1 MRVEVRRYAFGS
13 MGCPCEL
20 HLEADAA
27 TADAAA
33 RAARAE
39 VDRLDAKYSHYRDD
53 SLLGQLAARAG
64 SGEWT
69 ALDRESADLF
79 AFADELHRQ
88 SEGRF
93 DPSAAPL
100 TRLWSGE
107 RVRLPDDEEIQAA
120 LRLIGW
126 SAIEREDA
134 RVRLPRA
141 GMALDFGGV
150 VKEYGADRAA
160 AACRAH
166 GVAAGLVDLGG
177 DIAVVGPHRDG
188 GAWRI
193 GIKDPR
199 APARAIATIALARG
213 GLATSGDYER
223 GVCVDGVRHSHIVDP
238 RNGRPVAS
246 FASVSVAAPDC
257 MVAGAS
263 ATLALLLGELQGAR
277 WLSSLGVAHLCIAH
291 DGEMRGPLPRV

>member
-1 MRVEVRRYAFGS
+1 

-20 HLEADAA
+20 HLEADTAI
-27 TADAAA
+27 ADAAA

-53 SLLGQLAARAG
+53 SFVAMLAARAG

-69 ALDRESADLF
+69 PLDRESADLF

-88 SEGRF
+88 SGGLF

-100 TRLWSGE
+100 TRLWSGP
-107 RVRLPDDEEIQAA
+107 RARLPREEEIAAA
-120 LRLIGW
+120 LQLVGW
-126 SAIEREDA
+126 DAIERRDGHA
-134 RVRLPRA
+134 RLPRA
-141 GMALDFGGV
+141 GMALDFGGL
-150 VKEYGADRAA
+150 VKEYAADRAA
-160 AACRAH
+160 AECRAQ

-188 GAWRI
+188 SAWRI

-199 APARAIATIALARG
+199 SPQLAIATIALACG

-223 GVCVDGVRHSHIVDP
+223 GLVVDGVRHSHLVDP
-238 RNGRPVAS
+238 RNGSPVAG

-257 MVAGAS
+257 MIAGAS
-263 ATLALLLGELQGAR
+263 ATLAMLMGELHGAR
-277 WLSSLGVAHLCIAH
+277 WLSSLGLAHLCIAH
-291 DGEMRGPLPRV
+291 DGAMSGPLLRV